1 MLNVHRTDD
10 ETRNALS
17 AELAQEF
24 LSERWHNYATTLTGG
39 FPVRKGYKIP
49 NVGVATK
56 PSYRAVAEVVSASG
70 LMDLGGLHP
79 RAREVM
85 NAALIPIQRFAD
97 GDITAQEFL
106 DQFEAEANA
115 ILAK

>member
-1 MLNVHRTDD
+1 
-10 ETRNALS
+10 
-17 AELAQEF
+17 
-24 LSERWHNYATTLTGG
+24 
-39 FPVRKGYKIP
+39 
-49 NVGVATK
+49 
-56 PSYRAVAEVVSASG
+56 
-70 LMDLGGLHP
+70 
-79 RAREVM
+79 M